1 MNPSKLIMPGLVVT
15 LALALGLTALALAA
29 GSPESSGGFIVVVN
43 ADNPTGALP
52 AAEIAQMFLQKTPQ
66 WTSGAKVMAVDLT
79 EDSAARQAFSKAIL
93 DRSTA
98 AVKAYWQT
106 MIFSGR
112 AVPPPEKPTAAE
124 ILSYVRANPGGIGYL
139 ASGTALADGVK
150 LLRVLASGS
159 AASEPAGGA
168 EEVLDVEGDVI
179 KPEAISR
186 KDPVYPDAAR
196 RARIEGTVT
205 LEATIDK
212 RGKVTGAR
220 VLASLPMG
228 LDRAAVDALMKWKFK
243 PATRSG
249 QPVNVR
255 YVVNI
260 TFTLQ

>member
-1 MNPSKLIMPGLVVT
+1 MNASKLIMPGLLVP
-15 LALALGLTALALAA
+15 LALALGMTAPALAA
-29 GSPESSGGFIVVVN
+29 GPPESVGGFVVVVN
-43 ADNPTGALP
+43 AGNPAGALS
-52 AAEIAQMFLQKTPQ
+52 AADISQMFLQKTTQ
-66 WTSGAKVMAVDLT
+66 WKSGEKVMAVDLT

-112 AVPPPEKPTAAE
+112 AVPPPEKPSAAE
-124 ILSYVRANPGGIGYL
+124 ILAYVRANPGGIGYL
-139 ASGTALADGVK
+139 ASGTALPDGVK
-150 LLRVLASGS
+150 VLKVLGSGS
-159 AASEPAGGA
+159 AVSEPTTGT
-168 EEVLDVEGDVI
+168 EEVLDVEGNVT

-186 KDPVYPDAAR
+186 RDPDYPDAAR
-196 RARIEGTVT
+196 RARIEGNVT

-212 RGKVTGAR
+212 HGNVTGAR

-228 LDRAAVDALMKWKFK
+228 LDKAAVDALMKWKFK
-243 PATRSG
+243 PATLSG

-260 TFTLQ
+260 AFKLQ